1 MLSAKRTIPGKGGQI
16 EVTVNTAD
24 ISGIV
29 EKNIYVTTNDP
40 HSPEVVL
47 TIKATVEPEI
57 ALSENGIF
65 FGDVP
70 CGKEARKEVILTL
83 PAGKSIKILRVDTTD
98 LRVAV
103 KLEPVPGSGER
114 KWKLVAVQ
122 KADAKPGFH
131 FGEIVVRTTS
141 KLNPKITIYERGTLI
156 APGT

>member
-1 MLSAKRTIPGKGGQI
+1 MLSAKRTFPGKSGQI
-16 EVTVNTAD
+16 EVTVKTAD
-24 ISGIV
+24 ISGII

-40 HSPEVVL
+40 HSPEIAL

-70 CGKEARKEVILTL
+70 CGKEVRKEVTLTL
-83 PAGKSIKILRVDTTD
+83 PAGKSIKILRADTTD
-98 LRVAV
+98 LRVVV
-103 KLEPVPGSGER
+103 KLEPVPGSSGQ

-131 FGEIVVRTTS
+131 FGEIVVRTS
-141 KLNPKITIYERGTLI
+141 SRLNPKITIYERGTLV
-156 APGT
+156 APGK